1 MSPPDGPRAVMVPMT
16 VADIDEVNRVFSEA
30 FTDRYLRDG
39 MSGVRVPELHPTIW
53 RYAIGTA
60 GEGAMLWRDESGVA
74 AFNLAH
80 ANGVEGWMG
89 PLAVRPDRQG
99 RGLGRE
105 IVMAGVEYLERA
117 GCRRIGLETMPRT
130 VENIGFYSR
139 LGFRPGHLTI
149 SMVRNPAGAAPQQV
163 ERLSKVVPISGGVA
177 RAQRLADRIAP
188 GVDLRREIELTIA
201 HGLGD
206 LVAVGPRGGDWSA
219 FALWHHAPLSV
230 GRSATELR
238 VLKLVAEDSAAFR
251 RVVEAV
257 LAEGARRGVE
267 RVAVRCQSGNASAY
281 GDLLDLGFRVHWT
294 DLRMERAGHGAV
306 QAGSVVLSNWEI

>member
-1 MSPPDGPRAVMVPMT
+1 MVPMT
-16 VADIDEVNRVFSEA
+16 VADIDEVNRVFAEA

-39 MSGVRVPELHPTIW
+39 MSGVRVPELHPAIW
-53 RYAIGTA
+53 RYAIATA
-60 GEGAMLWRDESGVA
+60 GEGAMVWRDQSGVV

-80 ANGVEGWMG
+80 VNGVEGWMG

-99 RGLGRE
+99 RGLGQE
-105 IVMAGVEYLERA
+105 IVMAGVAHLERA

-139 LGFRPGHLTI
+139 LGFRPGFLTI
-149 SMVRNPAGAAPQQV
+149 SMVRNPAGASPQPV
-163 ERLSKVVPISGGVA
+163 DRLSQMAPMSVGVA
-177 RAQRLADRIAP
+177 RARRLVDRVAP
-188 GVDLRREIELTIA
+188 GVDIQREIEVTIA
-201 HGLGD
+201 QGLGD
-206 LVAVGPRGGDWSA
+206 LVGVGPRGGDWQG
-219 FALWHHAPLSV
+219 FALWHHAPLSA

-238 VLKLVAEDSAAFR
+238 VLKLVADDSAAFR

-267 RVAVRCQSGNASAY
+267 RVAIRCQGGYPDAY

-294 DLRMERAGHGAV
+294 DLRMERAWNGAV
-306 QAGSVVLSNWEI
+306 RTGPIVLSNWEI